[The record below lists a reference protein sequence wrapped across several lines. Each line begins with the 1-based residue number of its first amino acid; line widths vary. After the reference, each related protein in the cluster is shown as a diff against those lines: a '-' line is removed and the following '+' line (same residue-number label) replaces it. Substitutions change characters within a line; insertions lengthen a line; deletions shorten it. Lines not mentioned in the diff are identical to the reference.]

1 MTMRRRVALA
11 LLVLVSLLAAV
22 LQTQP
27 AGAGADPAEAET
39 HSFPR
44 EPIPVRIGVP
54 ANSLQFLSLWVAEGA
69 GYFEDAGLDAE
80 LVMPPMPGQ
89 IPQFLLQGQV
99 DVTAIQPPLFLG
111 MIGQDQPVKLF
122 TNLLTNDPINL
133 MVDRDVAED
142 LELDAGAPL
151 KERLEAIEGLR
162 IGLAPNVVNRLDVLF
177 ESVGLDADALID
189 KVVLEG
195 PDQIPGLVN
204 GTVDALY
211 THTPF
216 MERALVDHEAFLLVN
231 QSSGEVPELAD
242 LQIHAM
248 AATDSYIE
256 DNPLAMF
263 LVTRAIYRAQE
274 LIHDEPAAAVQALL
288 ASSVP
293 NLVQP
298 RVEAVVDIY
307 SPAVPNKP
315 IVRPQGVVRAAELFE
330 GRPVHPDFTQID
342 PRDFIDNRFALL
354 ALLLG

>member
-1 MTMRRRVALA
+1 MTTSRRVA
-11 LLVLVSLLAAV
+11 VSLLALVSLSASV
-22 LQTQP
+22 SYSQ
-27 AGAGADPAEAET
+27 PAEAET
-39 HSFPR
+39 NLFPL
-44 EPIPVRIGVP
+44 EPIPIRIGVP

-69 GYFEDAGLDAE
+69 GYFEDARLDAQ
-80 LVMPPMPGQ
+80 LIMPPMPGQ

-111 MIGQDQPVKLF
+111 MIGQEQPVKLF

-133 MVDRDVAED
+133 IVDGDVAED
-142 LELDAGAPL
+142 LELDANAPL
-151 KERLEAIEGLR
+151 EERLEAIEGLK
-162 IGLAPNVVNRLDVLF
+162 IGLAENVGNRLDVLF
-177 ESVGLDADALID
+177 ESVGLNADDLIE
-189 KVVLEG
+189 KVVLDG
-195 PDQIPGLVN
+195 PEQIPGLLD

-216 MERALVDHEAFLLVN
+216 MEQALVDHDAFLLVN
-231 QSSGEVPELAD
+231 QSSGEVPALAH

-248 AATDSYIE
+248 AATDSYID

-263 LVTRAIYRAQE
+263 LVTRAIYRAQK
-274 LIHDEPAAAVQALL
+274 LIHDDPEAAVEALL

-298 RVEAVVDIY
+298 RVEVVVDIY
-307 SPAVPNKP
+307 SPAVPNTP
-315 IVRPQGVVRAAELFE
+315 IVWPQGVVRAAKLFE

>member
-1 MTMRRRVALA
+1 MSRRVALS
-11 LLVLVSLLAAV
+11 LLALVSLLASV
-22 LQTQP
+22 LHSQ
-27 AGAGADPAEAET
+27 PAEADT
-39 HSFPR
+39 NHVPP
-44 EPIPVRIGVP
+44 EPIPIRIGVP
-54 ANSLQFLSLWVAEGA
+54 TNSLQFLSLFVAEGA

-80 LVMPPMPGQ
+80 LVRPPMPGQ

-133 MVDRDVAED
+133 MIDKDVAAD
-142 LELDAGAPL
+142 LELDANAPL
-151 KERLEAIEGLR
+151 KERLEAIEGLK
-162 IGLAPNVVNRLDVLF
+162 IGLAENVGNRLDVLF
-177 ESVGLDADALID
+177 ESVGLNADELIQ
-189 KVVLEG
+189 KVELEG
-195 PDQIPGLVN
+195 PEQIPGFVD

-216 MERALVDHEAFLLVN
+216 MERALVDHDAFLLVN
-231 QSSGEVPELAD
+231 QSSGEVPELAG

-248 AATDSYIE
+248 AATDSYIDE
-256 DNPLAMF
+256 NPLPMF

-274 LIHDEPAAAVQALL
+274 LIHDDPEAAVQALL

-298 RVEAVVDIY
+298 RVETVVDIY
-307 SPAVPNKP
+307 GPAVPDKP
-315 IVRPQGVVRAAELFE
+315 LVRPSGVVRAAELFE

-342 PRDFIDNRFALL
+342 PRDFIDNRFAWL

>member
-1 MTMRRRVALA
+1 MTIRRRVALLA
-11 LLVLVSLLAAV
+11 LLSLLASA
-22 LQTQP
+22 LYSQP
-27 AGAGADPAEAET
+27 SEAEAT
-39 HSFPR
+39 NHFR
-44 EPIPVRIGVP
+44 EPIPIRIGVP
-54 ANSLQFLSLWVAEGA
+54 DTSLQFLSLWVAEGA

-80 LVMPPMPGQ
+80 LVRPPMPGQ

-133 MVDRDVAED
+133 IVDKDVAEARN
-142 LELDAGAPL
+142 LDADAPL
-151 KERLEAIEGLR
+151 KERLEAIEGLK
-162 IGLAPNVVNRLDVLF
+162 IGLAPNVGNRLDVLF
-177 ESVGLDADALID
+177 ESVGLNADESIQ

-195 PDQIPGLVN
+195 QEQIPGLN
-204 GTVDALY
+204 DGTVDALY

-216 MERALVDHEAFLLVN
+216 MEQALVDHDAFLLVN
-231 QSSGEVPELAD
+231 QSSGEVPELAG

-248 AATDSYIE
+248 AATDSYID
-256 DNPLAMF
+256 DNPHATL
-263 LVTRAIYRAQE
+263 LVTLAIYRAQK
-274 LIHDEPAAAVQALL
+274 LIQNDPEAAVQALL

-298 RVEAVVDIY
+298 RVETVVDIY

-315 IVRPQGVVRAAELFE
+315 VVRPNGVVRASELFQ
-330 GRPVHPDFTQID
+330 GRPVHPDFTQVD